1 MWPFHCS
8 IYKQTTDIARA
19 KESWWLRV
27 LTSQKWAKMSKNG
40 GSTPESPGLAKK
52 GPFFY
57 NFSKVLENF
66 RPKTRPFLRFFQF
79 PGPPPRNFWKNGQK
93 MHFGGSLGGPGVPI
107 CPWNGFFW
115 SKWPKMTQNDP
126 FWGFGGPLGPLFG
139 GVLRPVSDPPFWGA
153 KWPKNWPISHL
164 LVLDFG
170 QFYLH
175 SSLKMSSFLAKIP
188 EIWLPQTQKSVI
200 LFPITQQFFFI
211 IGQNPEQTH
220 VCIYI

>member
-1 MWPFHCS
+1 MGGLPRNPQDWP
-8 IYKQTTDIARA
+8 
-19 KESWWLRV
+19 
-27 LTSQKWAKMSKNG
+27 
-40 GSTPESPGLAKK
+40 KK
-52 GPFFY
+52 GPFFIT
-57 NFSKVLENF
+57 F
-66 RPKTRPFLRFFQF
+66 RKFWKISGRKRDLFCGFFKF
-79 PGPPPRNFWKNGQK
+79 PGPPPRIFEKNGK
-93 MHFGGSLGGPGVPI
+93 KCILGGLWGGRGCRFAPEMA
-107 CPWNGFFW
+107 FFGQNDQ
-115 SKWPKMTQNDP
+115 KWPKMTH
-126 FWGFGGPLGPLFG
+126 FGGFGGPLGPLFG
-139 GVLRPVSDPPFWGA
+139 GVFRPVSDPPFWGA
-153 KWPKNWPISHL
+153 KWPKNWPFSHL